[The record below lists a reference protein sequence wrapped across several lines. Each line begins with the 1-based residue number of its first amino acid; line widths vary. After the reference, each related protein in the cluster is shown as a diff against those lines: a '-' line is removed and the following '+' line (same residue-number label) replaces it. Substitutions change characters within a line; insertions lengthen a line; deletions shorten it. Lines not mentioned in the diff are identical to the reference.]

1 MNFQNNMSKRANL
14 YTGRAG
20 HLAVMAEL
28 LVRGW
33 NTAIPEVDVGDDIF
47 VVRDS
52 DGNLHRVQVK
62 TAMAKPLKSGYS
74 AQFNI
79 SLSQLRASI
88 TLDLIYVFTVRL
100 HSRWDAFVVIDQET
114 LNAEH
119 SLHGIGSEYKDRLTL
134 RLRFT
139 GASITCSGRDLSQ
152 YRDNWEEYFP
162 IIDHR

>member
-1 MNFQNNMSKRANL
+1 MSKRGTQ

-28 LVRGW
+28 LIRGW

-47 VVRDS
+47 VVHDS
-52 DGNLHRVQVK
+52 ARVMHRVQVK

-74 AQFNI
+74 TQFNI

-88 TLDLIYVFTVRL
+88 ILDLIYIFAVRL
-100 HSRWDAFVVIDQET
+100 DDHWDAFVVIDKET
-114 LNAEH
+114 LHREH
-119 SLHGIGSEYKDRLTL
+119 SLHGIGSEYEDRLTL
-134 RLRFT
+134 RLRFA
-139 GASITCSGRDLSQ
+139 GARITCGGRDLSQ
-152 YRDNWEEYFP
+152 YRNNWEAYFP

>member
-1 MNFQNNMSKRANL
+1 
-14 YTGRAG
+14 
-20 HLAVMAEL
+20 MAEL

-52 DGNLHRVQVK
+52 DGNLRRVQVK
-62 TAMAKPLKSGYS
+62 TAVAKPLKSGYS

-79 SLSQLRASI
+79 SRSQLETPI
-88 TLDLIYVFTVRL
+88 TPDIIFVFAVRL
-100 HSRWDAFVVIDQET
+100 HSRWNAFVLLDQET
-114 LNAEH
+114 LNAEY

-152 YRDNWEEYFP
+152 YRDNWEAYFP

>member
-1 MNFQNNMSKRANL
+1 
-14 YTGRAG
+14 
-20 HLAVMAEL
+20 MAEL

-52 DGNLHRVQVK
+52 DGNLRRVQVK
-62 TAMAKPLKSGYS
+62 TAVAKPLKSGYS

-79 SLSQLRASI
+79 SRSQLETPI
-88 TLDLIYVFTVRL
+88 TPDIIFVFAVRL
-100 HSRWDAFVVIDQET
+100 HSRWNAFVLIDQET
-114 LNAEH
+114 LNEEY

-139 GASITCSGRDLSQ
+139 GARITCSGRDLSQ
-152 YRDNWEEYFP
+152 YRDNWEAYFP

>member
-1 MNFQNNMSKRANL
+1 
-14 YTGRAG
+14 
-20 HLAVMAEL
+20 MAEL

-52 DGNLHRVQVK
+52 DGNLRRVQVK
-62 TAMAKPLKSGYS
+62 TAVAKPLKSGYS

-79 SLSQLRASI
+79 SRSQLETPI
-88 TLDLIYVFTVRL
+88 TPDIIFVFAVRL
-100 HSRWDAFVVIDQET
+100 HSRWNAFVLIDQET
-114 LNAEH
+114 LNAEY

-139 GASITCSGRDLSQ
+139 GARITCSGRDLSQ
-152 YRDNWEEYFP
+152 YRDNWEAYFP

>member
-1 MNFQNNMSKRANL
+1 MSKKGTQ

-28 LVRGW
+28 LLRGW

-47 VVRDS
+47 VVHDRAGDM
-52 DGNLHRVQVK
+52 HRVQVK
-62 TAMAKPLKSGYS
+62 TAVAKPLKSGYS

-79 SLSQLRASI
+79 SRSQLRTRI
-88 TLDLIYVFTVRL
+88 IPDLIYVFAIRVSD
-100 HSRWDAFVVIDQET
+100 HWDAFVVINRET
-114 LNAEH
+114 LNEEY

-139 GASITCSGRDLSQ
+139 GARITCSGRDLSQ
-152 YRDNWEEYFP
+152 YRDNWEAYFP

>member
-1 MNFQNNMSKRANL
+1 MSKKGTQ

-28 LVRGW
+28 LLRGW

-47 VVRDS
+47 VVHDRAGDM
-52 DGNLHRVQVK
+52 HRVQVK
-62 TAMAKPLKSGYS
+62 TALAKPLKSGYS
-74 AQFNI
+74 VQFNI
-79 SLSQLRASI
+79 SFPQLRTRI
-88 TLDLIYVFTVRL
+88 IPDLIYVFAIRVYD
-100 HSRWDAFVVIDQET
+100 RWDAFVVINRKT

-119 SLHGIGSEYKDRLTL
+119 SLHGIGSEYKDRLTV
-134 RLRFT
+134 RLRFA

>member
-1 MNFQNNMSKRANL
+1 
-14 YTGRAG
+14 
-20 HLAVMAEL
+20 MAEL

-52 DGNLHRVQVK
+52 DGNLRRVQVK
-62 TAMAKPLKSGYS
+62 TAVAKPLKSGYS

-79 SLSQLRASI
+79 SRSQLETLI
-88 TLDLIYVFTVRL
+88 TPDIIFVFAVRL
-100 HSRWDAFVVIDQET
+100 HSRWDAFVLIDQET
-114 LNAEH
+114 LNAEY
-119 SLHGIGSEYKDRLTL
+119 SLHGIGSEYEDRLTL

-139 GASITCSGRDLSQ
+139 GASITCGGRDLSQ
-152 YRDNWEEYFP
+152 YRDNWEAYFP

>member
-1 MNFQNNMSKRANL
+1 
-14 YTGRAG
+14 
-20 HLAVMAEL
+20 MAEL

-52 DGNLHRVQVK
+52 DGNLRRVQVK
-62 TAMAKPLKSGYS
+62 TAVAKPLKSGYS

-79 SLSQLRASI
+79 SRSQLETPI
-88 TLDLIYVFTVRL
+88 TPDIIFVFAVRL
-100 HSRWDAFVVIDQET
+100 HSRWNAFVLIDQET
-114 LNAEH
+114 LNEEY

-152 YRDNWEEYFP
+152 YRDNWEAYFP

>member
-1 MNFQNNMSKRANL
+1 
-14 YTGRAG
+14 
-20 HLAVMAEL
+20 MAEL

-52 DGNLHRVQVK
+52 DGNLRRVQVK
-62 TAMAKPLKSGYS
+62 TAVAKPLKSGYS

-79 SLSQLRASI
+79 SRSQLETPI
-88 TLDLIYVFTVRL
+88 TPDIIFVFAVRL
-100 HSRWDAFVVIDQET
+100 HSCWNAFVLIDQET
-114 LNAEH
+114 LNAEY

-139 GASITCSGRDLSQ
+139 GTSITCSGRDLSQ
-152 YRDNWEEYFP
+152 YRDNWEAYFP

>member
-1 MNFQNNMSKRANL
+1 
-14 YTGRAG
+14 
-20 HLAVMAEL
+20 MAEL

-52 DGNLHRVQVK
+52 DGNLRRVQVK
-62 TAMAKPLKSGYS
+62 TAVAKPLKSGYS

-79 SLSQLRASI
+79 SRSQLETPI
-88 TLDLIYVFTVRL
+88 TPDIIFVFAVRL
-100 HSRWDAFVVIDQET
+100 HSRWNAFVLIDQET
-114 LNAEH
+114 LNAEY

-139 GASITCSGRDLSQ
+139 GAHITCSGRDLSQ
-152 YRDNWEEYFP
+152 YRDNWEAYFP